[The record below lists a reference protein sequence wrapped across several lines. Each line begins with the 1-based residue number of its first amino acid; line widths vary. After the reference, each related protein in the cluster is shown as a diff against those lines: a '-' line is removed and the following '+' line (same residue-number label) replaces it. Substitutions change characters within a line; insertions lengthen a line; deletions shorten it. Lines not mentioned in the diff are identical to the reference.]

1 MKSFTL
7 LLWSLLHCYC
17 GVFTFIDLHI
27 TNSYTNVV
35 VLQEELRKGYYVIGS
50 FTCWSWLA
58 SLFQV
63 VVKSSVAPISQVTSA
78 GTSILAEGVLKEP
91 SSTRKRVIELEV
103 ENILHIGTVDLTK
116 YPLTKPRL
124 PMDFLRNYSHL
135 RPRTTTVF
143 LASNW
148 DLTSFPFDSPI
159 CGMTF

>member
-1 MKSFTL
+1 MCILRKAIVFWDAIVKSVTFIYSHMRSSYSYIL
-7 LLWSLLHCYC
+7 VLQGKSLRIVVMWLESLLISH
-17 GVFTFIDLHI
+17 FT
-27 TNSYTNVV
+27 S
-35 VLQEELRKGYYVIGS
+35 
-50 FTCWSWLA
+50 
-58 SLFQV
+58 FQV